1 MIFQLLSESLSM
13 AFKELTGNKLRTFL
27 SLAGITIGIFCI
39 ISVLT
44 VIDSFENQIRSS
56 FSKLGSD
63 VVYVSRFPWG
73 GGENIDWEKIIKRPK
88 PSLDDYEAIKK
99 NVPGARTVSFAMEV
113 LGKEVK
119 SSSEKI
125 LDIEVFGPTHEF
137 DDIWQFDFFEGRY
150 FSPAESHSGSAV
162 AVIGAKIAEDL
173 FGTANPVG
181 ESIKIDG
188 RAVNVIGQLAKEG
201 ESLIG
206 ITFDE
211 SIIIPINYLR
221 KFTSTKKLLFDPL
234 LNVAPAKGVSLDQLK
249 SEITIAMRAVRQLRP
264 AEEENFSLNQLSILD
279 GILDQVFKIVNM
291 AAWIIGLFSILVGG
305 FGIANIMFVSVRER
319 TKMIGIKKSLG
330 ARRSAILAEFIVEAI
345 MLCILGGLWGLL
357 SVYLMM
363 ALIGYVNPDYIFEMN
378 VKNMIIGVG
387 LSIVIG
393 LISGFLPAVRAAY
406 MDPVIAIRSS

>member
-1 MIFQLLSESLSM
+1 
-13 AFKELTGNKLRTFL
+13 
-27 SLAGITIGIFCI
+27 
-39 ISVLT
+39 
-44 VIDSFENQIRSS
+44 
-56 FSKLGSD
+56 

-73 GGENIDWEKIIKRPK
+73 SGENIDWEKILKRPK

-99 NVPGARTVSFAMEV
+99 NVPSARTVSFAMEV

-119 SSSEKI
+119 SASEKI
-125 LDIEVFGPTHEF
+125 MDIEVFGPTHEF

-150 FSPAESHSGSAV
+150 FSPSESHSGSAV

-188 RAVNVIGQLAKEG
+188 REVSVIGQLAKEG

-221 KFTSTKKLLFDPL
+221 KFTSTKKLLYDPL

-249 SEITIAMRAVRQLRP
+249 AEITVAMRAARQLRP
-264 AEEENFSLNQLSILD
+264 AEEENFTLNQLSILD
-279 GILDQVFKIVNM
+279 GLLDQIFKIVNM

-330 ARRSAILAEFIVEAI
+330 ARRSAILAEFIIEAI
-345 MLCILGGLWGLL
+345 LLCILGGLWGLL

>member
-1 MIFQLLSESLSM
+1 MIFQLLSESLLM

-44 VIDSFENQIRSS
+44 VIDSFENQIRGS
-56 FSKLGSD
+56 FAKLGSD
-63 VVYVSRFPWG
+63 VVYVSRIPWSG
-73 GGENIDWEKIIKRPK
+73 HDNLDWQKILKRPK
-88 PSLDDYEAIKK
+88 PGLEDYEAIKK
-99 NVPGARTVSFAMEV
+99 NVAGARTVAFSMEI

-119 SSSEKI
+119 TATEKI
-125 LDIEVFGPTHEF
+125 MDIEILGPTHEF
-137 DDIWQFDFFEGRY
+137 DDIWKFDFFEGRY
-150 FSPAESHSGSAV
+150 FSPSESHNGSAV

-173 FGTANPVG
+173 FGTASPVG

-188 RAVNVIGQLAKEG
+188 REVNVIGQLVKEG

-221 KFTSTKKLLFDPL
+221 KFTSTKKLLYDPL
-234 LNVAPAKGVSLDQLK
+234 LNVAPAKGVSLEQLK
-249 SEITIAMRAVRQLRP
+249 AEITVALRAGRQLRP

-279 GILDQVFKIVNM
+279 GLLDQIFKIVNI
-291 AAWIIGLFSILVGG
+291 AALIIGGFSILVGG

-330 ARRSAILAEFIVEAI
+330 ARRSAILAEFIIEAI
-345 MLCILGGLWGLL
+345 VLCILGGLWGLL

-363 ALIGYVNPDYIFEMN
+363 ALVGYVNPTYAFEMN
-378 VKNMIIGVG
+378 VKNIIVG
-387 LSIVIG
+387 LSLSIVIG
-393 LISGFLPAVRAAY
+393 IISGFLPAIRAAY

>member
-44 VIDSFENQIRSS
+44 VIDSFENQIRGS

-63 VVYVSRFPWG
+63 VIYVSRFPWG

-88 PSLDDYEAIKK
+88 SSLEDYEAIKK
-99 NVPGARTVSFAMEV
+99 NVPGARTVSFAMEI

-119 SSSEKI
+119 SASEKI
-125 LDIEVFGPTHEF
+125 MDIEVFGPTHEF
-137 DDIWQFDFFEGRY
+137 DDIWQFDFFKGRY
-150 FSPAESHSGSAV
+150 FSPSESHSGSAV

-188 RAVNVIGQLAKEG
+188 RAVTIIGQLVKEG

-221 KFTSTKKLLFDPL
+221 KFTSTKKLLYDPL

-249 SEITIAMRAVRQLRP
+249 AEITVAMRAARQLRP

-279 GILDQVFKIVNM
+279 GLLDQVFKIVNM

-330 ARRSAILAEFIVEAI
+330 ARRSAILAEFIIEAI
-345 MLCILGGLWGLL
+345 VLCILGGLWGLL

-363 ALIGYVNPDYIFEMN
+363 NLIGYVNPDYIFEMN
-378 VKNMIIGVG
+378 IKNVVIGVG

-406 MDPVIAIRSS
+406 MDPVIAIRTG

>member
-1 MIFQLLSESLSM
+1 MIFQLLSESLLM

-44 VIDSFENQIRSS
+44 VIDSFENQIRGS

-63 VVYVSRFPWG
+63 VVYVSRIPWSG
-73 GGENIDWEKIIKRPK
+73 HDTADWEKILKRPK

-99 NVPGARTVSFAMEV
+99 NVPSARTVSFSMEV

-119 SSSEKI
+119 SASEKI
-125 LDIEVFGPTHEF
+125 MDIEVFGPTHEF
-137 DDIWQFDFFEGRY
+137 DDIWKFDFFDGRY
-150 FSPAESHSGSAV
+150 FSPSESHNGAAV

-188 RAVNVIGQLAKEG
+188 REVTVIGQLVKEG

-221 KFTSTKKLLFDPL
+221 KFTSTKKLLFDPR

-249 SEITIAMRAVRQLRP
+249 AEITVALRAVRQLRP

-279 GILDQVFKIVNM
+279 GLLDQVFKVVNW
-291 AAWIIGLFSILVGG
+291 AAWLIGGFSILVGG

-330 ARRSAILAEFIVEAI
+330 ARRSAILAEFIIEAI
-345 MLCILGGLWGLL
+345 VLCILGGLWGLL

-363 ALIGYVNPDYIFEMN
+363 ALFGYMNPDYVFEMYLQN
-378 VKNMIIGVG
+378 ILIGVG
-387 LSIVIG
+387 LSIGVGI
-393 LISGFLPAVRAAY
+393 LSGFLPAVRAAY

>member
-44 VIDSFENQIRSS
+44 VIDSFEDQIRSS

-99 NVPGARTVSFAMEV
+99 NVPSARTVSFAMEV

-119 SSSEKI
+119 SVSEKI
-125 LDIEVFGPTHEF
+125 MDIEVFGPTHEF
-137 DDIWQFDFFEGRY
+137 DDIWQFDFFKGRY
-150 FSPAESHSGSAV
+150 FSPSESHSGSAV

-173 FGTANPVG
+173 FGTANPIG

-211 SIIIPINYLR
+211 SIIIPLNYLR
-221 KFTSTKKLLFDPL
+221 KFTSTKKLLYDPL

-249 SEITIAMRAVRQLRP
+249 AEITIAMRAARQLRP
-264 AEEENFSLNQLSILD
+264 AQEENFALNQLSILD
-279 GILDQVFKIVNM
+279 GLLDQVFKIVNM

-330 ARRSAILAEFIVEAI
+330 ARRSAILAEFIIEAI
-345 MLCILGGLWGLL
+345 VLCILGGLWGLL
-357 SVYLMM
+357 SVYLMITLV
-363 ALIGYVNPDYIFEMN
+363 AYVNPDYVFAMN
-378 VKNMIIGVG
+378 IKNMIIGVG
-387 LSIVIG
+387 LSIFIG
-393 LISGFLPAVRAAY
+393 LIAGFLPAVRAAY
-406 MDPVIAIRSS
+406 MDPVIAIRNS